1 MLNIF
6 DAKAFPLL
14 KSVLITSP
22 IVGVAVPSPSVP
34 PSRSLRAASSS
45 SARFLCLLRFF
56 LLSFFLPLLAAFP
69 RLLVSFPFL
78 LSLMSYHAT
87 LSIAKEVIV
96 ISTKKKTKK
105 SLFMI
110 GLFLAL
116 FSKVTKEC

>member
-45 SARFLCLLRFF
+45 SARFFA
-56 LLSFFLPLLAAFP
+56 SFFLPLLAAFP
-69 RLLVSFPFL
+69 LLLVSFPL
-78 LSLMSYHAT
+78 PLSLMSYHAA
-87 LSIAKEVIV
+87 LPIAKEVIV

-116 FSKVTKEC
+116 FSKVTKES